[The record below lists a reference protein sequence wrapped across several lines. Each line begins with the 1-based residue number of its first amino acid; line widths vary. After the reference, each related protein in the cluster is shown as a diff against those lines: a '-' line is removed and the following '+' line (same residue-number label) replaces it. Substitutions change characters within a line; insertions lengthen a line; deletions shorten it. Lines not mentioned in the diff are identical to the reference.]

1 MSEFSGKSK
10 VNSVDGFAVNPGTDV
25 VISNNDKNSTDL
37 VSAYDLN
44 TDTETRVA
52 SPEFVNEGIDPN
64 EALPGVRKGIKTD
77 DGQPETIEE
86 GEEVVEARA
95 KAVAAS
101 DDTAVSEVPEGS
113 IKDVLA
119 WVDGDP
125 AKAKLALEAEE
136 KGEKRSTLISKL
148 NEVK

>member
-10 VNSVDGFAVNPGTDV
+10 VNSEDGFAVDPGTDV
-25 VISNNDKNSTDL
+25 VISNNDKNSTEL

-44 TDTETRVA
+44 TDVETRVA
-52 SPEFVNEGIDPN
+52 APEFVNEGIDPN
-64 EALPGVRKGIKTD
+64 EALPGVRKGIKT
-77 DGQPETIEE
+77 GGEPEAIEE

-95 KAVAAS
+95 EAVAAS
-101 DDTAVSEVPEGS
+101 EDPAVSEVPEGS

-136 KGEKRSTLISKL
+136 KGEKRSTLITKL